1 MHIRGRVTA
10 RLIISAALLCSS
22 PSLDAWAGDE
32 QSNTATHQEDVSAL
46 DRLAA
51 GKDYKALAA
60 KLLKPAD
67 DGEAGAAIEWSA
79 KAPPL
84 DGAALANVLWSKLI
98 LGVAMAHP
106 DAPRV
111 KERAAVLLMYAFL
124 TSVADGAKCADTT
137 ANGAEQLLFMTG
149 PLRARLSDFSADTLE
164 RLIDEAIA
172 LEAETS
178 PRRSGDPSLCRFGI
192 KDYARA
198 TKKLD
203 DQKAGRPVAD
213 DPPPEPDFAP
223 TEVWRPRQEE
233 VRKGFRQYLH
243 VLFALPPTP
252 PPKP

>member
-1 MHIRGRVTA
+1 
-10 RLIISAALLCSS
+10 
-22 PSLDAWAGDE
+22 
-32 QSNTATHQEDVSAL
+32 
-46 DRLAA
+46 
-51 GKDYKALAA
+51 
-60 KLLKPAD
+60 
-67 DGEAGAAIEWSA
+67 
-79 KAPPL
+79 
-84 DGAALANVLWSKLI
+84 
-98 LGVAMAHP
+98 MAHP

-124 TSVADGAKCADTT
+124 TSIADGTKCADTT

-149 PLRARLSDFSADTLE
+149 PLRGRLSDFPADTLE

-192 KDYARA
+192 KDYAQA

-203 DQKAGRPVAD
+203 DQKAGRSVAD
-213 DPPPEPDFAP
+213 DPLPGPDFAP
-223 TEVWRPRQEE
+223 TEVWRSRQEE

-243 VLFALPPTP
+243 ILFALPPTG